1 MEYGIF
7 LISVIDMADQ
17 QLRLKRRNSLI
28 EVVGMKVTA
37 MILIKK
43 TLRMDWRMIELL
55 SRQLNQSICSLSSL
69 SGLFSTLATVS
80 FYNTSDEIMHILHP
94 SRKFIRLVA
103 DIGILYHKSF
113 QKVNTSE
120 ELNELQTQAAN
131 ELLQKVLNL

>member
-28 EVVGMKVTA
+28 EVVGMRSTA
-37 MILIKK
+37 MMLIKK
-43 TLRMDWRMIELL
+43 TLRMGWRMIEQL
-55 SRQLNQSICSLSSL
+55 SRQLNQPICSLSSL
-69 SGLFSTLATVS
+69 SSLFSTLVTVS
-80 FYNTSDEIMHILHP
+80 FYSTPDEIMHILHP
-94 SRKFIRLVA
+94 SRKFIRLIA
-103 DIGILYHKSF
+103 DIGILYNNSF

>member
-28 EVVGMKVTA
+28 EVVGMRSTA
-37 MILIKK
+37 MMLIKK
-43 TLRMDWRMIELL
+43 TLRMDWRMIEQL
-55 SRQLNQSICSLSSL
+55 SRQLNQPICSLSSL
-69 SGLFSTLATVS
+69 SSLFSTLVTVS
-80 FYNTSDEIMHILHP
+80 FYSTPDEIMHILHP
-94 SRKFIRLVA
+94 SRKFIRLIA
-103 DIGILYHKSF
+103 DIGILYTNSF

>member
-28 EVVGMKVTA
+28 EVVGMRSTA
-37 MILIKK
+37 MMLIKK
-43 TLRMDWRMIELL
+43 TLRMDWRMIEQL
-55 SRQLNQSICSLSSL
+55 SRQLNQPICLLSSLSSL
-69 SGLFSTLATVS
+69 FSTLVTVS
-80 FYNTSDEIMHILHP
+80 FYSTPDEIMHILHP
-94 SRKFIRLVA
+94 SRKFIRLIA
-103 DIGILYHKSF
+103 DIGMLYHNSF